1 MAKSTISVHPLCS
14 VATPV
19 LTTKQMLVMAT
30 TLCVVL
36 ANQDPF
42 AVDNDDDIK

>member
-1 MAKSTISVHPLCS
+1 M
-14 VATPV
+14 PV
-19 LTTKQMLVMAT
+19 LMTKQTLVMAMM
-30 TLCVVL
+30 LCVVL